1 MPPSPFSPL
10 SPFAEPGSSG
20 QAASMP
26 LARIATIGPVHDGL
40 ATEAAALGC
49 GIDSLSVEAFTGGA
63 PFRQGLLWIDTAAAG
78 DTLPAMIARVVEE
91 AIPTILVSDM
101 AHIDAAFAAA
111 DGAEEVTLLVDPT
124 PGCIARA
131 IAQTQARGS
140 MMLHSSV
147 ADARTDEI
155 VALQDEVARISRMLA
170 RLSRD
175 DIQPDHPPSP
185 FIEDHVA
192 APRRGFHGE
201 ESARSAPI
209 SARDVRLV
217 IRQRRLRDELFDAEL
232 FADPAW
238 DMMLDLYAAKLE
250 RHRVAVS
257 SLCIAAAVP
266 ATTALRWIKSLSDQG
281 LFERHDDPH
290 DGRRIFVALSDRATQ
305 AMHRYF
311 SRLSDPQLAM

>member
-1 MPPSPFSPL
+1 MPPPPFSSP
-10 SPFAEPGSSG
+10 SPFAEPGVFTAAVSLPLSSIAVIG
-20 QAASMP
+20 P
-26 LARIATIGPVHDGL
+26 IDDVLAR
-40 ATEAAALGC
+40 EAAALGC
-49 GIDSLSVEAFTGGA
+49 SVDSLTVDAFTGDM
-63 PFRQGLLWIDTAAAG
+63 PFCHGLLWIDAATAG
-78 DTLPAMIARVVEE
+78 DALPAMISRIVEE
-91 AIPTILVSDM
+91 AIPAILVADIASL
-101 AHIDAAFAAA
+101 DAAFAAV
-111 DGAEEVTLLVDPT
+111 DGMTEITLLVDPT
-124 PGCIARA
+124 RGCIARS
-131 IAQTQARGS
+131 IAQMQARGR
-140 MMLHSSV
+140 MIMHSNV

-192 APRRGFHGE
+192 SPRRGFHGE
-201 ESARSAPI
+201 ESARSAPV

-217 IRQRRLRDELFDAEL
+217 IRQRRLREEMFDAEL